1 MCRTWQ
7 ASWWRAGWTVSRK
20 ECVAGLVDGGGDVGA
35 VDRTG
40 RGDRDRATGQ
50 VDGHGSDAVDRGDLL
65 GDRPLAVRATHAVDL
80 EGGRA
85 DEGVRRAGEHGDSS
99 ILDLM
104 VGRSPGTWSVGPQPG
119 ASHRGSRRVGA
130 WTSHQWPVRSS
141 PCWPDGTRNA
151 RRSPPC

>member
-7 ASWWRAGWTVSRK
+7 ASRWHTGWAVSRN

-40 RGDRDRATGQ
+40 GGDRDRATGQ

-65 GDRPLAVRATHAVDL
+65 DDRPLAVRATHAVDL

-85 DEGVRRAGEHGDSS
+85 DERARRAGEHGNSS
-99 ILDLM
+99 IVDLM
-104 VGRSPGTWSVGPQPG
+104 VGRSSGTRSVGPQPG
-119 ASHRGSRRVGA
+119 ASHRGSRRVRA
-130 WTSHQWPVRSS
+130 WTRHPWPV
-141 PCWPDGTRNA
+141 
-151 RRSPPC
+151 